1 MSDAPTVALP
11 AGSVPLLPH
20 QPCLFSELRAPPDAQ
35 LLHVLLPPAAISL
48 PALGGRRGTAFL
60 GGARVRLEL
69 DEFFGHLVIAALR
82 QDAQH
87 REARVVHVDAAAKG
101 QPAGGAPALDQL
113 AQLQHGQPHRA
124 VLAREAVV
132 LDAHLQLVA
141 LRACVSAQRAA
152 GGYGLRQVI
161 CFICVA
167 IPFPVL

>member
-1 MSDAPTVALP
+1 MPSIQSPETRPQGGPSAQAPPRPARSAQAQWCLP
-11 AGSVPLLPH
+11 A
-20 QPCLFSELRAPPDAQ
+20 CT
-35 LLHVLLPPAAISL
+35 
-48 PALGGRRGTAFL
+48 ALGGRRGTAFL

-152 GGYGLRQVI
+152 GGRSVRTGLAPLANQPHR
-161 CFICVA
+161 
-167 IPFPVL
+167 